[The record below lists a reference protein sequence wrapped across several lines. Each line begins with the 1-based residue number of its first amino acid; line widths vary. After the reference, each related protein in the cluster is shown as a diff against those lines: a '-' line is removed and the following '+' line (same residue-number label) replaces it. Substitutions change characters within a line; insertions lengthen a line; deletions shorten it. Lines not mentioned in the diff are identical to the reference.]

1 MIKKSL
7 GVCSLM
13 ILSAGLGE
21 LALSPKMAQGAELC
35 NYRNE
40 IVRVSG
46 AYMNNDETW
55 VTKGWW
61 LVEPG
66 ECMVYPDNWYTYV
79 EVDRDQTVERTYL
92 LDLEDKEVQAVQLC
106 VIQDRYT
113 FYNGETYEVC
123 DKHHYS
129 FSDNSMQTFY
139 LIGARRELIEYT
151 K

>member
-1 MIKKSL
+1 MTNKSL
-7 GVCSLM
+7 GFCSL
-13 ILSAGLGE
+13 LLLGLGLGE
-21 LALSPKMAQGAELC
+21 FVLSPKMAQGAELC

-46 AYMNNDETW
+46 AYVNDNDIW
-55 VTKGWW
+55 VTQGWW
-61 LVEPG
+61 LVQPG

-92 LDLEDKEVQAVQLC
+92 LDLEEEEIQTVKLC

-113 FYNGETYEVC
+113 FYNGVEFDVC
-123 DKHHYS
+123 DKHHYG

-139 LIGARRELIEYT
+139 LIGARREIIEYT
-151 K
+151 R

>member
-1 MIKKSL
+1 MKNSL
-7 GVCSLM
+7 LLFSLVTVAAGV
-13 ILSAGLGE
+13 GE
-21 LALSPKMAQGAELC
+21 LAFSPKMAQGAELC

-46 AYMNNDETW
+46 AYVNKDEAW

-61 LVEPG
+61 FVQPG
-66 ECMVYPDNWYTYV
+66 ECMTYPDNWYTYV

-92 LDLEDKEVQAVQLC
+92 LGEGIETIKLC

-113 FYNGETYEVC
+113 FYNGETERVC
-123 DKHHYS
+123 DKHDYG

-139 LIGARRELIEYT
+139 LIGSNREVIGY
-151 K
+151 KQ

>member
-1 MIKKSL
+1 MKNSL
-7 GVCSLM
+7 LLFSLVTAT
-13 ILSAGLGE
+13 LGLGE
-21 LALSPKMAQGAELC
+21 LTFSSNKAQGAELC

-46 AYMNNDETW
+46 AYVNSDETW
-55 VTKGWW
+55 VTQGWW

-79 EVDRDQTVERTYL
+79 EVDRQQTVERTHL
-92 LDLEDKEVQAVQLC
+92 VEQGIETVDLC
-106 VIQDRYT
+106 VLQDRYT
-113 FYNGETYEVC
+113 FYNGETVEVC
-123 DKHHYS
+123 DKHHYG

-139 LIGARRELIEYT
+139 LIGANRELIEYT